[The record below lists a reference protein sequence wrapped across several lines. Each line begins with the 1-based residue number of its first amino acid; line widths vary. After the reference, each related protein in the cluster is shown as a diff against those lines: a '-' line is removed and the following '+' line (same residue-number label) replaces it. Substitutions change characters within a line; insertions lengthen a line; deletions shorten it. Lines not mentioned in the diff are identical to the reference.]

1 MGRREG
7 NPERIQRLYDF
18 VYKLSRVLAESVYP
32 DVSNVSSNY
41 WDKYSLSPVIRS
53 PLSTLKAYIE
63 QDTRIQ

>member
-7 NPERIQRLYDF
+7 NPERIQRLYDL
-18 VYKLSRVLAESVYP
+18 VDQLGRVLAESIYP
-32 DVSNVSSNY
+32 DVSNVNSNY